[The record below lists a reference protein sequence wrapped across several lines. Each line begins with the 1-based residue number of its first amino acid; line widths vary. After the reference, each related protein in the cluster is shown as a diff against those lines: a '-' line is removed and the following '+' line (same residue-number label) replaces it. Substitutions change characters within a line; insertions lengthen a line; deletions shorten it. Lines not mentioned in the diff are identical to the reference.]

1 MNDIYYR
8 YSNNYRSPFKSPL
21 MRRSFN
27 IFLLLPLLVFTTGS
41 VMAQSADKQINNKTN
56 TSAAVNGDTKS
67 VINNDTQPVIA
78 NVDVYPN
85 PTKGMLT
92 IKTECV
98 GKVSFYSLKG
108 KEKGSCMVNEGTN
121 IIYLETV
128 LNPGTYICK
137 FEGVNGSTG
146 EVRVVYQL

>member
-1 MNDIYYR
+1 MKRFIPYVL
-8 YSNNYRSPFKSPL
+8 FL
-21 MRRSFN
+21 SFLA
-27 IFLLLPLLVFTTGS
+27 IPAGS
-41 VMAQSADKQINNKTN
+41 LMAQSADKTIQ
-56 TSAAVNGDTKS
+56 VNGAAKAE
-67 VINNDTQPVIA
+67 INTDIPQLVA
-78 NVDVYPN
+78 NFEVYPI

-98 GKVSFYSLKG
+98 GKVSFFSLKG
-108 KEKGSCMVNEGTN
+108 KAKGSCLVNEGTN

-137 FEGVNGSTG
+137 FDGVNGSTG